1 LIVSNITKGPAIS
14 GTFFFVNCGMKIFE
28 WTKNLPPFFRNFFFL
43 FSAVFIVWMIF
54 FDSNDIISQYKMKRQ
69 LSDLENERAY
79 YEQKIIEVKAEE
91 EALMKDKEKLE
102 KFAREHYLMK
112 KPTEDIYILVEEE

>member
-1 LIVSNITKGPAIS
+1 
-14 GTFFFVNCGMKIFE
+14 MKIFE
-28 WTKNLPPFFRNFFFL
+28 WTKTLPPFFRNFFFL
-43 FSAVFIVWMIF
+43 FSVVFIIWMIF
-54 FDSNDIISQYKMKRQ
+54 FDSNDIISQYKMRKQ
-69 LSDLENERAY
+69 LSDLENEREY

-91 EALMKDKEKLE
+91 EALMQDKVKLE

>member
-1 LIVSNITKGPAIS
+1 
-14 GTFFFVNCGMKIFE
+14 MKIFE
-28 WTKNLPPFFRNFFFL
+28 WTKTLPPFFRNFFFL
-43 FSAVFIVWMIF
+43 FSIVFIIWMIF
-54 FDSNDIISQYKMKRQ
+54 FDSNDIISQYKMRSV
-69 LSDLENERAY
+69 LSDLENEREY
-79 YEQKIIEVKAEE
+79 YQQKIIEVKAEE